1 MKKDLI
7 FFGES
12 GLTSTSANFVANMAK
27 EYVSNLTSD
36 LENIDF
42 LCIEAQLI
50 GTDNH
55 HVLQRGADKE
65 ELQDIPNKLNIIAK
79 AKSLIAWLREAIKAR
94 DNLVKETESVSIG
107 DYCKMTGK
115 DVPICPEKEDE
126 LTEEDLIGELSIK
139 DRNRYFT
146 LEAKCAVLGKYIHP
160 SGAFA
165 LKRKELSDSIK
176 HEHKIDGTGRDAII
190 RTYFPS
196 VERQDVE
203 DMFFKLQT
211 EHRET
216 QAEFNSIKFKIE
228 KALTED
234 IIKKQE
240 EYKVRYIAYKNTVLA
255 LEEELKEWKLREVQN
270 ISALKIIIPNDL
282 KDIYDVISQLKN
294 K

>member
-7 FFGES
+7 FFGGS

-42 LCIEAQLI
+42 LSVEAQLM
-50 GTDNH
+50 GNDNH
-55 HVLQRGADKE
+55 HVLQRGADEK

-94 DNLVKETESVSIG
+94 DNLVKEAENVSIA

-115 DVPICPEKEDE
+115 DVPIYPEKEDE

-160 SGAFA
+160 SGTFA
-165 LKRKELSDSIK
+165 LKRKALSDSIK

-190 RTYFPS
+190 RTYIPS

-234 IIKKQE
+234 RIKKQE
-240 EYKVRYIAYKNTVLA
+240 DYKVRYNAYKNAVQA
-255 LEEELKEWKLREVQN
+255 LEEELKEWKLKEVQN

>member
-7 FFGES
+7 FFGEN

-42 LCIEAQLI
+42 LNVEAQLM

-94 DNLVKETESVSIG
+94 DNLVKEAENVSIA
-107 DYCKMTGK
+107 DYCKMVGK
-115 DVPICPEKEDE
+115 DVPICPEKENE

-146 LEAKCAVLGKYIHP
+146 LEAKCAALGKYIHP

-165 LKRKELSDSIK
+165 LKRKELNDSIK

-190 RTYFPS
+190 RTYLPS

-234 IIKKQE
+234 RIKKQQ
-240 EYKVRYIAYKNTVLA
+240 EYKVRYNAYKNAVLA
-255 LEEELKEWKLREVQN
+255 LDEELKEWKLREVQN